1 MPNIIRKIRNKDLYK
16 VFNKDTGVV
25 HSYGSTLE
33 NAKSQVRLLDSIEGS
48 GLATDITKGV
58 NQVVNKISKVGKKTG
73 KFIEKVINPSDFL
86 PPSLKRVLQD
96 HGEEVITQLT
106 LRRNPVSSLIT
117 GAMNAV
123 SGGTFYENMK
133 NQPYDKLFH
142 LGLVVSTAN
151 TKFVLEKIERVNV
164 SYSISKPE
172 GLEELDI
179 SVPDNL
185 TVRNLID
192 NTLNKMGKQRFLGY
206 DGYKNNCQDFIMNVL
221 QSNDIVNSENSNFV
235 KQNTQAL
242 FKDSPLLSKVSKK
255 LTDIGASFNVLTR
268 GGGINE
274 NVTENKIY
282 PNNITM
288 DFQYLLPQKEIQH
301 KTQLFNI
308 SENTNTYH
316 NPQPLQA
323 GRGSYSMKGKGIGK
337 TLHKMSKG
345 VRSVNNHIK
354 SVENAID
361 MMKNVPAS
369 ARSHLKN
376 VGLDIAEILV
386 KKGVPV
392 TAGTIAGVLGTMAG
406 GPALGIASSVGT
418 SYLTGMAMNELAKKE
433 GIDGSG
439 LYAGGGLYAGSQGK
453 GCHDSS
459 DDEDE
464 YCEICGM
471 SGGKL
476 LIDRKFSVRDVYNAA
491 KSVPKVYKQNVKSL
505 QEGGAIRERMGA
517 DSSTYTPKRLMDGS
531 GVKKP
536 KMLKGS
542 PEMKAHMA
550 RLRDMRKKK

>member
-33 NAKSQVRLLDSIEGS
+33 NAKSQVRLLDAIEGS

-58 NQVVNKISKVGKKTG
+58 NQVVNKISKIGKKTG

-123 SGGTFYENMK
+123 SSGTFYENMK

-151 TKFVLEKIERVNV
+151 TRFVLEKIERVNV

-235 KQNTQAL
+235 KQDTQVL

-274 NVTENKIY
+274 NVPENKIY

-301 KTQLFNI
+301 KNQLVNI
-308 SENTNTYH
+308 SKNTYDY
-316 NPQPLQA
+316 PQPLQA
-323 GRGSYSMKGKGIGK
+323 GQGSSMKGRGVGK
-337 TLHKMSKG
+337 TLNKISKG

-361 MMKNVPAS
+361 MMKNVPSS
-369 ARSHLKN
+369 ARSHLKS

-406 GPALGIASSVGT
+406 GPALGVASSVGT

-453 GCHDSS
+453 GYDSS
-459 DDEDE
+459 DDEE
-464 YCEICGM
+464 ECCEMC
-471 SGGKL
+471 GGKL
-476 LIDRKFSVRDVYNAA
+476 LVDRKFSVRDVYNAA

-505 QEGGAIRERMGA
+505 QEGGTIRERMGS

-542 PEMKAHMA
+542 PEMREHMA
-550 RLRDMRKKK
+550 RLREMRKKK